1 MNKVI
6 VTFDRSNEDIPTLII
21 ARENIGFL
29 TPGIDVIKIVTG
41 RQAVDLWDRL
51 TEKEGDK

>member
-6 VTFDRSNEDIPTLII
+6 VTYDRSNEDIPTLII
-21 ARENIGFL
+21 ARDTVGFL
-29 TPGIDVIKIVTG
+29 SPGIDVIKVLTG

>member
-6 VTFDRSNEDIPTLII
+6 VTYDRSNEDIPTLII
-21 ARENIGFL
+21 ARGNIGFL
-29 TPGIDVIKIVTG
+29 NPGIDVIKIVTG